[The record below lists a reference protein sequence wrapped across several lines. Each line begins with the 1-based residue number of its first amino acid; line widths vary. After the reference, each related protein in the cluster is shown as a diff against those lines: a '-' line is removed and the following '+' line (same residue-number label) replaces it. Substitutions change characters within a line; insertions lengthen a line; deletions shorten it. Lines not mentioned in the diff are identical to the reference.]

1 MKQLEL
7 TPRLQT
13 VADLVPEGAR
23 LADIGTDHAY
33 LPVWLLMQG
42 RLKHAIA
49 ADIRSG
55 PLDRARATAAEYG
68 CTQQVQFVLCNG
80 LADIGPDDVDTVVIA
95 GMGGETIAAI
105 MQAAGWLKSGSYHL
119 LLQPM
124 SAQEQLRGWLWRN
137 GFVIEEERLVREGE
151 KLYNIFSVRPGS
163 TQPMTL
169 GQEWVGCQD
178 KEMVQPL
185 RSEYLNRVLAKL
197 ERAISGVRQG
207 AGEDNAVKLA
217 ELERVCSAVADMKRE
232 WDTWQV

>member
-1 MKQLEL
+1 M
-7 TPRLQT
+7 
-13 VADLVPEGAR
+13 
-23 LADIGTDHAY
+23 
-33 LPVWLLMQG
+33 
-42 RLKHAIA
+42 
-49 ADIRSG
+49 
-55 PLDRARATAAEYG
+55 
-68 CTQQVQFVLCNG
+68 
-80 LADIGPDDVDTVVIA
+80 IA

-207 AGEDNAVKLA
+207 AGEDNAVRLA